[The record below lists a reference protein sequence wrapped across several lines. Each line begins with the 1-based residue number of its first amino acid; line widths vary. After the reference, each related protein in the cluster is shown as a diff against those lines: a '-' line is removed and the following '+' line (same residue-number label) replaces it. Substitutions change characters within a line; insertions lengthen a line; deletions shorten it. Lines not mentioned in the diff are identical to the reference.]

1 MAKKI
6 PFPED
11 EDELLTLR
19 LHLSRKTTTYE
30 FGGVDVI
37 VSRKMLRCLDPAS
50 RPPGSTLGNE
60 LAETLERRH
69 CIEWQESPFPWV
81 QVEATNLTR
90 AVKNDHV
97 YQCRYDETNGKWYFR
112 AAKKGKANNYDGG

>member
-1 MAKKI
+1 MAEKKTML
-6 PFPED
+6 ED
-11 EDELLTLR
+11 EDELITLR
-19 LHLSRKTTTYE
+19 LHLNRKTTTYE

-81 QVEATNLTR
+81 KVEATNLTR
-90 AVKNDHV
+90 AVQNDHV
-97 YQCRYDETNGKWYFR
+97 FHCRYDDDKRKWYFR
-112 AAKKGKANNYDGG
+112 AEKKGKPKN